1 MKNSL
6 RKVGFLKVFF
16 GEDQSNLIPPPATPS
31 FFLIFSLFSHFLNKE
46 PGLYTPSRKPF
57 QKNYRDSNWP
67 SHSVK
72 GVQIRNLFL
81 VRIFPHLDWIQ
92 KVTKYLAVFCP
103 NAGNYGPET
112 LDTFHTVPVLSG
124 LRLIT
129 LFPDLIFS
137 ATFVELI
144 KCTFFFQ
151 VLKQESFF
159 STIFSEQSLCI
170 APIRYQ
176 NVKVRLLLS
185 YNSLYILSIN

>member
-1 MKNSL
+1 M
-6 RKVGFLKVFF
+6 GFLKVFF

-92 KVTKYLAVFCP
+92 KVTKYLAVFSL

-144 KCTFFFQ
+144 KCTFFFWSAKTRKF
-151 VLKQESFF
+151 LFNYFF
-159 STIFSEQSLCI
+159 WT
-170 APIRYQ
+170 
-176 NVKVRLLLS
+176 K
-185 YNSLYILSIN
+185 SLYSAYPISKRESTSFVEL